1 MNELRGM
8 PVVNAIS
15 EDLKMRIDGLK
26 DKGIIPKLAVVRVGA
41 KEDDIA
47 YEKGII
53 KRFSALGAVVE
64 VIELADSVDQE
75 QLEATINSLNQNAF
89 VHGILLFRPLPK
101 HLFED
106 KIKYLIDAEKDVDCM
121 GQINLARVFS
131 GDKHGFPPC
140 TAQAVMEI
148 LNHYNIDLTG
158 KKVTVVGRS
167 MVVGRPLS
175 MLLLGKNATV
185 TICHTKTQNL
195 PEECRKADILIA
207 CAGKAKMIT
216 REFTNPSQIV
226 LDVGINFEDGKLCG
240 DIDFENVAEHVAAIT
255 PVPGGVGT
263 VTTTVLLKH
272 TVIGAEN
279 KSAG

>member
-8 PVVNAIS
+8 PVVNAMS
-15 EDLKMRIDGLK
+15 EELKTRIEALK
-26 DKGIIPKLAVVRVGA
+26 SKNILPKLAVVRVGA

-53 KRFSALGAVVE
+53 KRFSALGALVE
-64 VIELADSVDQE
+64 VIELPDSVNQE
-75 QLEATINSLNQNAF
+75 QLESTITSLNQDAS

-101 HLFED
+101 HLSED
-106 KIKYLIDAEKDVDCM
+106 KIKYLIDAEKDADCM

-131 GDKHGFPPC
+131 GDKHGYPPC

-148 LNHYNIDLTG
+148 FNHYSIDLTG

-175 MLLLGKNATV
+175 LLLLGKNATV
-185 TICHTKTQNL
+185 TICHTKTVNL
-195 PEECRKADILIA
+195 PEECQKADILIA
-207 CAGKAKMIT
+207 CAGKANMIT
-216 REFTNPSQIV
+216 KEYTNPSQIV
-226 LDVGINFEDGKLCG
+226 LDVGINFENGKLCG
-240 DIDFENVAEHVAAIT
+240 DVDFENIAEHVAAIT

-272 TVIGAEN
+272 TVISAERITF
-279 KSAG
+279 

>member
-1 MNELRGM
+1 MTELRGM

-15 EDLKMRIDGLK
+15 EDLKTRIENLK
-26 DKGIIPKLAVVRVGA
+26 SKGILPKLAVVRVGA

-53 KRFSALGAVVE
+53 KRFTALGALVD
-64 VIELADSVDQE
+64 VIELPDSVDQE
-75 QLEATINSLNQNAF
+75 SLEATITSLNQDVS

-101 HLFED
+101 PLSED
-106 KIKYLIDAEKDVDCM
+106 NIKYLIDAEKDVDCM

-131 GDKHGFPPC
+131 GDKHCFPPC

-148 LNHYNIDLTG
+148 LNHYNIDVTG

-185 TICHTKTQNL
+185 TICHTKTVNL
-195 PEECRKADILIA
+195 ADECKNADILIA

-216 REFTNPSQIV
+216 KEYTNSSQIV
-226 LDVGINFEDGKLCG
+226 LDVGINFENGKMCG
-240 DIDFENVAEHVAAIT
+240 DVDFENVAEHVAAIT

-272 TVIGAEN
+272 TIISAERMTF
-279 KSAG
+279 